1 MLKKALTNEL
11 QESYYMAK
19 ICYVCRKKFEDKYA
33 NDKKYCKG
41 RDHNYQT
48 GEHRGATHSI
58 CNLKDSIPKEIII
71 HFHNELNYGYYFV
84 KKKLAKGF
92 EWTCLGKHTER
103 HLTVSIP
110 VEKEVKQL
118 VKNGAQ
124 ITKGISYKLEF
135 VDSTRFM
142 ASSYSFKK
150 GTHEIKCKNRYCNKK
165 SQTCRI
171 KYKCCLEY
179 TGAKDDLIA

>member
-71 HFHNELNYGYYFV
+71 HFHNELNYGYHFV

-124 ITKGISYKLEF
+124 ITKGISYKLAHIP
-135 VDSTRFM
+135 S
-142 ASSYSFKK
+142 KK
-150 GTHEIKCKNRYCNKK
+150 ELMKLNAKIDTAIKKVKHVELNTSAVLNTQVPKM
-165 SQTCRI
+165 I
-171 KYKCCLEY
+171 
-179 TGAKDDLIA
+179 